1 MAHEDPGAACELDPG
16 VNLALA
22 FRGRPG
28 MATLEGPLVDDLA
41 RGLLL
46 QGSGHD
52 LAHRRE
58 KKRRIGL
65 IDHAVAVRVETICPL
80 VDHDLVERSQE
91 GIRKGELQDG
101 HHADRNC
108 RVADGVPEALACDGG
123 HESAEK
129 VGAQPVAEVA
139 IVLCVGIAD
148 APTERAH
155 GPEVGARLLG
165 PSPVAQAAGRERSKV
180 VDTSTI
186 AHAKVST
193 VVGERRTV
201 SGTKQHQKGP
211 SRSIRASALW
221 RERSHTAYALQP
233 SIGGTRSTS
242 ASAETHNA
250 GTMAIPLRTH
260 EQMSPKLNFSG
271 TGASAKVSSYPEVC
285 RRGVIRPA

>member
-1 MAHEDPGAACELDPG
+1 MGARADAPTERVPHIPGGHEEADHVAGGRLAAWRGEPLTVLVGMLRVAHEDPGAACELDPG
-16 VNLALA
+16 VDLALA

-28 MATLEGPLVDDLA
+28 MATLEGPLADDLA

-123 HESAEK
+123 HERAEK

-165 PSPVAQAAGRERSKV
+165 PSPVAQADGKGKEQSGRHEHDCPCEGEHSRGQKEDSERNQATPEGPVSFDPCQRFVAGAEPHSV
-180 VDTSTI
+180 HL
-186 AHAKVST
+186 AAKH
-193 VVGERRTV
+193 R
-201 SGTKQHQKGP
+201 
-211 SRSIRASALW
+211 
-221 RERSHTAYALQP
+221 
-233 SIGGTRSTS
+233 
-242 ASAETHNA
+242 
-250 GTMAIPLRTH
+250 
-260 EQMSPKLNFSG
+260 
-271 TGASAKVSSYPEVC
+271 
-285 RRGVIRPA
+285 